1 MERTSESGLPIDP
14 VYDESKLTDFR
25 PDERLGRPG
34 RYPFTRGVCPRTFL
48 DRPPAMRQFAGER
61 VTGDVLYQLRDALRA
76 DAAFGEVCDALRDVW
91 GTGWPERI

>member
-1 MERTSESGLPIDP
+1 MERTSEPGLPIDP
-14 VYDESKLTDFR
+14 VYDDSKLTDFR
-25 PDERLGRPG
+25 PDQRFGMPG

-61 VTGDVLYQLRDALRA
+61 VTGDVLYPLRDALRA
-76 DAAFGEVCDALRDVW
+76 DAALGEVCDAQRDVW

>member
-1 MERTSESGLPIDP
+1 
-14 VYDESKLTDFR
+14 
-25 PDERLGRPG
+25 
-34 RYPFTRGVCPRTFL
+34 
-48 DRPPAMRQFAGER
+48 MRQFAGER

>member
-34 RYPFTRGVCPRTFL
+34 RYLFTRGVCPRMFP
-48 DRPPAMRQFAGER
+48 DRPPAMRQFAGDR
-61 VTGDVLYQLRDALRA
+61 VTGDVLHPLRDALRA
-76 DAAFGEVCDALRDVW
+76 DAALGEVCDALRDVW
-91 GTGWPERI
+91 GAGRPERI